1 MLWTRVVPL
10 SADDVSTAP
19 GLGDVSICLRSALA
33 AGGVAES
40 ALDATTTAVLAG
52 LKADLAFSTRLLS
65 WPWWRG

>member
-1 MLWTRVVPL
+1 VVPL

-40 ALDATTTAVLAG
+40 ALDATTTAVL
-52 LKADLAFSTRLLS
+52 KADLAFSTRPLS

>member
-1 MLWTRVVPL
+1 M
-10 SADDVSTAP
+10 STAP

-40 ALDATTTAVLAG
+40 ALDATTTAVL
-52 LKADLAFSTRLLS
+52 KADLAFSTRPLS